1 MLEGDSLEQKEKKSP
16 RKRVLEL
23 QEERMPA
30 VLNRMIRV
38 VLIELL
44 LSRDLREMRELAMWV
59 SGGRVS

>member
-1 MLEGDSLEQKEKKSP
+1 
-16 RKRVLEL
+16 
-23 QEERMPA
+23 MPA